1 MRTMVK
7 LPPGVLASQH
17 TTTPTGSIIQTLV
30 NPASMIQPMAPLP
43 MLQQS
48 IIQQPMGMSMSGF
61 PPPMMNPSNEIQQDF
76 GRGLAS
82 IFSNTGN
89 PLQRTVGNNLMESQV
104 ISMGR
109 SGAMSQVQGLPNPM
123 QMMPNNPPPAFP
135 PLPSSLIN
143 NNPMGPL
150 PGYPGVGGF
159 PSGPPD
165 MGMGMGGFLPG
176 PSGIQGMGG
185 FPQGPPGMGG
195 FPPGPPGMPGMGGF
209 RPGPPDL
216 PGMPGPG
223 GFSNIAGPLP
233 TIP

>member
-1 MRTMVK
+1 MVK

-109 SGAMSQVQGLPNPM
+109 SGAMSQVQGLSNPM

-143 NNPMGPL
+143 NNPMVLVDSHQVRPIWAWVWVDSYQVHQEFKVWGDSHKARL
-150 PGYPGVGGF
+150 EWGDFHQVR
-159 PSGPPD
+159 
-165 MGMGMGGFLPG
+165 
-176 PSGIQGMGG
+176 QGCQEWED
-185 FPQGPPGMGG
+185 FDQVRQIYQVCLAQVD
-195 FPPGPPGMPGMGGF
+195 F
-209 RPGPPDL
+209 R
-216 PGMPGPG
+216 
-223 GFSNIAGPLP
+223 I
-233 TIP
+233 